1 MRNNT
6 ILENMLYEL
15 WENHFCDVP
24 RKNLVVIKFGKYS
37 KRQLGSIKL
46 AHSGTRIKG
55 IMKTRKE
62 EFLSQDEKSISVITL
77 TGYFRNDLLVPDYVV
92 NATIAHELCH
102 YTHGFS
108 SPLEKRFLNPHQGN
122 VIKKELSKRGLLE
135 EQDMAD
141 KWLKKNWVKVI
152 LMYKIGYK

>member
-1 MRNNT
+1 MRDNT
-6 ILENMLYEL
+6 VLENMLYEI

-55 IMKTRKE
+55 IMRTRE
-62 EFLSQDEKSISVITL
+62 EELLSQDEKSISVITL
-77 TGYFRNDLLVPDYVV
+77 TGYFKNDLLVPDYVV
-92 NATIAHELCH
+92 RATIAHELCH

-122 VIKKELSKRGLLE
+122 VINRELSKRGLLE
-135 EQDMAD
+135 EQKMAD
-141 KWLKKNWVKVI
+141 IWLRKNWVKVI

>member
-1 MRNNT
+1 M
-6 ILENMLYEL
+6 
-15 WENHFCDVP
+15 
-24 RKNLVVIKFGKYS
+24 KN
-37 KRQLGSIKL
+37 
-46 AHSGTRIKG
+46 
-55 IMKTRKE
+55 RKE

-135 EQDMAD
+135 EQEMAD
-141 KWLKKNWVKVI
+141 KWLKKNWVNVI